1 MKRDSE
7 EFEDPGPPSNNNA
20 KVSCYPSTSSRTWKI
35 VSALVAV
42 IAIGLL
48 IALIAVA
55 ANDEETTGSSDQKT
69 GLPSEKPT
77 DHGQSKYGTDAHASA
92 SPSSFISQSGTRPLD
107 LTTSALLSFEMQTK
121 LWSTQTSVLDIIH
134 SKQRATGRV
143 SPSSSQHQSLVTLP
157 RATPTAVPSPTEE
170 PAILTLDGSSL
181 NISIPSGSFENLQ
194 FNVKER
200 STLELQLGYAA
211 NETQRLAV
219 YGRNGAQPTLTQY
232 DFTEALNSD
241 DRL

>member
-1 MKRDSE
+1 MANPNMALMHMRL
-7 EFEDPGPPSNNNA
+7 
-20 KVSCYPSTSSRTWKI
+20 VVQSTI
-35 VSALVAV
+35 VS
-42 IAIGLL
+42 LL
-48 IALIAVA
+48 Y
-55 ANDEETTGSSDQKT
+55 S
-69 GLPSEKPT
+69 LPLLLSPFL
-77 DHGQSKYGTDAHASA
+77 SLYAA